1 MVLEQK
7 SKAPSEK
14 TLKKIKCL
22 QENLEILKQQTKHNN
37 EANERNR
44 DLLNSL
50 SKSHDNSNNSHSQT
64 STTSALLNAFH
75 RNKEN
80 KYSHLKNARK
90 YDFEKTAQVY
100 SVNNNAQAVLPKPNI
115 SKVNRDLIEYV
126 KFRETYLGHI
136 NYWEQ
141 IWLFTDNPIY
151 EYGNSSQPNPLTLNL
166 TKLS

>member
-7 SKAPSEK
+7 SKASSEK
-14 TLKKIKCL
+14 ALKKIKCL
-22 QENLEILKQQTKHNN
+22 QENLKILKQQTKHNN

-50 SKSHDNSNNSHSQT
+50 SKPNNSSSNNSQP
-64 STTSALLNAFH
+64 STTSAILNSFNS
-75 RNKEN
+75 NKEN

-90 YDFEKTAQVY
+90 YDFEKTAPVY
-100 SVNNNAQAVLPKPNI
+100 SVNSNAQAVLPKPNI

-151 EYGNSSQPNPLTLNL
+151 EYGNSYQSNL
-166 TKLS
+166 ILIL

>member
-1 MVLEQK
+1 MVLEQE

-22 QENLEILKQQTKHNN
+22 QENLKILKQQTKHNN

-50 SKSHDNSNNSHSQT
+50 SKPNNNKNSQP
-64 STTSALLNAFH
+64 STTSAILNSLNS
-75 RNKEN
+75 NKEN

-90 YDFEKTAQVY
+90 YDFEKTAPVY
-100 SVNNNAQAVLPKPNI
+100 SVNNNVQAVLPKPNI

-126 KFRETYLGHI
+126 RFRETYLGHI

-151 EYGNSSQPNPLTLNL
+151 EYGNSNQSHLILIL
-166 TKLS
+166 